1 MNKETKIGLVTGV
14 TLIVLIGAMLSSYLS
29 GPRNSI
35 GDLAVAGQGWSLRNQ
50 ISNPV
55 GIAQVPLPQTAQVQ
69 PAPSAPTAPVPPASA
84 PSSVAVSTPYNQVT
98 QLPYGAARD
107 PAVSAE
113 SLTPAA
119 AVITS
124 RAEQVVVTQQPVS
137 IAVTTAGNASGRAQT
152 AAYTVRP
159 GDTLG
164 KIAWHFYHDSGPV
177 AVRRIVHANASKLG
191 SARATIRVGETLT
204 IPAAQ
209 QAGTSSVQLLTMAAQ
224 STGST
229 SATHYSPPRNSQ
241 ASHRSGGHSYR
252 VEGGDTLWGIARKT
266 MGAGT
271 DANVHRIMLL
281 NHIRNGR
288 SLAVGQV
295 LKIPS

>member
-29 GPRNSI
+29 GPRDGV
-35 GDLAVAGQGWSLRNQ
+35 GDLTVAGQGWSLRNQ

-55 GIAQVPLPQTAQVQ
+55 GIAQVPVPQNAPVNPVQTA
-69 PAPSAPTAPVPPASA
+69 AAAPVPPAGA

-98 QLPYGAARD
+98 QLPYGSAATSTSS
-107 PAVSAE
+107 VT
-113 SLTPAA
+113 SLSPAA
-119 AVITS
+119 AVITP
-124 RAEQVVVTQQPVS
+124 RVVPIVVAQQPVS
-137 IAVTTAGNASGRAQT
+137 NTAANVDNASDT
-152 AAYTVRP
+152 ARGATYIVRP

-191 SARATIRVGETLT
+191 IAHAMIRVGETLT

-209 QAGTSSVQLLTMAAQ
+209 QAGTSSVHLLTMAAQ
-224 STGST
+224 STGNSYGTQYST
-229 SATHYSPPRNSQ
+229 RQVAPTSDSSV
-241 ASHRSGGHSYR
+241 HSYR
-252 VEGGDTLWGIARKT
+252 VQSGDTLWGIARKT

-271 DANVHRIMLL
+271 DANVQRIMSL
-281 NHIRNGR
+281 NHIHDARTI
-288 SLAVGQV
+288 AVGQV

>member
-29 GPRNSI
+29 GPRDSV
-35 GDLAVAGQGWSLRNQ
+35 GDLAVAGQGWGLRKQ

-55 GIAQVPLPQTAQVQ
+55 GIAQVPVPQNVPVNPVQ
-69 PAPSAPTAPVPPASA
+69 TVATAPVRPVSS

-98 QLPYGAARD
+98 QLPYGTAAA
-107 PAVSAE
+107 PTSSVA

-119 AVITS
+119 AIITP
-124 RAEQVVVTQQPVS
+124 QVVSVVATQQPVS
-137 IAVTTAGNASGRAQT
+137 NTAAPADNTSDTGQT
-152 AAYTVRP
+152 ATYIVRP

-164 KIAWHFYHDSGPV
+164 KIAWHFYHDSGPL
-177 AVRRIVHANASKLG
+177 AVRRIVHANASKLS

-209 QAGTSSVQLLTMAAQ
+209 QSGTSSVHLLTMAAQ
-224 STGST
+224 STGSSYGSQYSTRQVAPT
-229 SATHYSPPRNSQ
+229 SNS
-241 ASHRSGGHSYR
+241 SVHTYR
-252 VEGGDTLWGIARKT
+252 VQSGDTLWGIARKT

-271 DANVHRIMLL
+271 DANVHRIMSL
-281 NHIRNGR
+281 NHIRDAR
-288 SLAVGQV
+288 TIAAGQV

>member
-29 GPRNSI
+29 GPRDSV

-55 GIAQVPLPQTAQVQ
+55 GIAQVPVPQNVPVNPIQTA
-69 PAPSAPTAPVPPASA
+69 AAAPVPPASA

-98 QLPYGAARD
+98 QLPYGAATTSTSSV
-107 PAVSAE
+107 A

-119 AVITS
+119 AVITP
-124 RAEQVVVTQQPVS
+124 QVVPVVVPQQPVS
-137 IAVTTAGNASGRAQT
+137 KTPARVANASDTAQ
-152 AAYTVRP
+152 AATYTVRP
-159 GDTLG
+159 GDSLG

-191 SARATIRVGETLT
+191 SAHATIRVGETLT

-209 QAGTSSVQLLTMAAQ
+209 QAPTSSVHLLTMAAQ
-224 STGST
+224 STGSSQSAQYSTRPLTT
-229 SATHYSPPRNSQ
+229 SVSPVRT
-241 ASHRSGGHSYR
+241 YR
-252 VEGGDTLWGIARKT
+252 VASGDTLWGIARKT

-271 DANVHRIMLL
+271 DANVHRIMSL
-281 NHIRNGR
+281 NHIHDARTI
-288 SLAVGQV
+288 AVGQV

>member
-29 GPRNSI
+29 GPRDKV
-35 GDLAVAGQGWSLRNQ
+35 GDLDLAGQGWSLRRQ
-50 ISNPV
+50 ISSPV
-55 GIAQVPLPQTAQVQ
+55 GIALVPVPQNVPVNQLQ
-69 PAPSAPTAPVPPASA
+69 PAAMAPVPPASTQT
-84 PSSVAVSTPYNQVT
+84 SVAVSTPYNQVT
-98 QLPYGAARD
+98 QLPYGSAAT
-107 PAVSAE
+107 ATSSVA

-119 AVITS
+119 AVITP
-124 RAEQVVVTQQPVS
+124 QVVPVVVAQQPVS
-137 IAVTTAGNASGRAQT
+137 NTAASVDNASDTPRGST
-152 AAYTVRP
+152 YIVRP

-177 AVRRIVHANASKLG
+177 AVRRIVDANASKFG
-191 SARATIRVGETLT
+191 ITHAMIQVGETLT

-209 QAGTSSVQLLTMAAQ
+209 PAVTSSVHLLTMAAQ
-224 STGST
+224 STGNSYNGQYYTRQAAPT
-229 SATHYSPPRNSQ
+229 SDSSVHT
-241 ASHRSGGHSYR
+241 YR
-252 VEGGDTLWGIARKT
+252 VQSGDTLWGIARKT

-281 NHIRNGR
+281 NHIRDAR
-288 SLAVGQV
+288 TIAVGQV